1 MKPAAMRMLLA
12 VLLGLALLAGLAG
25 CGKKTRPVPPDT
37 VMPAPIADLSYH
49 LDEKG
54 VALSWSYPRQTVQ
67 GDRLPY
73 RIEKFELFRAV
84 IPSKDY
90 CPDCPIPFGPP
101 IEITA
106 ASSDQGRVSY
116 QETLL
121 RPNHRYVYRVRSKA
135 GWFVSSNDSN
145 TVSVVW
151 DTPLLAPMNLRIEEG
166 DKALTLRWQPP
177 TGLLDGTPV
186 SDPIRYQVSRSTDG
200 GETFTEMPGD
210 PIEGLVHADKGLRNG
225 KTYFY
230 KVRAIR
236 LHAGTMAAGMA
247 SPSLSAVPRDLTP
260 PAPPQKVRA
269 VATGE
274 GVKIIWETVAEPDLA
289 GFRIYRRSAQNP
301 TPERIGEV
309 GGAGLSFLDAKPPKG
324 RGLWYYS
331 VSAFDQARP
340 ANESTYSMEASY
352 EVSE

>member
-1 MKPAAMRMLLA
+1 
-12 VLLGLALLAGLAG
+12 
-25 CGKKTRPVPPDT
+25 
-37 VMPAPIADLSYH
+37 MPAPITDLRYH

-54 VALSWSYPRQTVQ
+54 VELSWSYPRSTVE

-73 RIEKFELFRAV
+73 RIEKFELLRAV

-90 CPDCPIPFGPP
+90 CPDCPIPFGPS

-106 ASSDQGRVSY
+106 ESSDKGKVSY

-135 GWFVSSNDSN
+135 GWFVSSDDSN

-151 DTPLLAPMNLRIEEG
+151 DTPLQAPANFRIEEA
-166 DKALTLRWQPP
+166 DKTLTLRWQPP
-177 TGLLDGTPV
+177 TGLLDGTTV
-186 SDPIRYQVSRSTDG
+186 SDPIRYQVSRSTDS
-200 GETFTEMPGD
+200 GETFTEMPGELID
-210 PIEGLVHADKGLRNG
+210 GLVYTDKGLRNS
-225 KTYFY
+225 KAYLY
-230 KVRAIR
+230 KVRAMR
-236 LHAGTMAAGMA
+236 LHDGTVAAGMA
-247 SPSLSAVPRDLTP
+247 SPALSGVPRDLTP

-269 VATGE
+269 VATSE

-331 VSAFDQARP
+331 VTAFDQAKP
-340 ANESTYSMEASY
+340 ANESTSSLEATYSE
-352 EVSE
+352 E